1 VPHPTG
7 GRPFSKAAGPIGQRD
22 LPLIEFQQSLHL
34 DGSNTGD
41 GGFARL
47 EYLFKKVGGRLR
59 VLLVSS
65 SLKHIVRV

>member
-1 VPHPTG
+1 
-7 GRPFSKAAGPIGQRD
+7 

-65 SLKHIVRV
+65 SLKHIVRVWQKTLSNADRHPLSASTLSAS

>member
-1 VPHPTG
+1 
-7 GRPFSKAAGPIGQRD
+7 